1 MENLRDFLPQDLVLA
16 VFVTYFVF
24 KEICDLEWVDTWF
37 AFPAF
42 VSCGIFG
49 DLVFE
54 FWFVCLELC
63 NGGFQGLYRFDG
75 SG

>member
-1 MENLRDFLPQDLVLA
+1 MENSRDFLSQDLVLA

-24 KEICDLEWVDTWF
+24 KEICDLKWVDTWF

-42 VSCGIFG
+42 VSCGVFG
-49 DLVFE
+49 DLVLW
-54 FWFVCLELC
+54 FWFSLELC
-63 NGGFQGLYRFDG
+63 NGCFQGLYRFEG